1 MQRRVW
7 RRSGILA
14 TTGAKSNPRMP
25 WRRCVTRPQ
34 GIIFYSDWGVH
45 PLVARCEPFV
55 LQAAL
60 QVFLDSH
67 VPTRDSHHGV
77 GMVADDS
84 FEKALSTLL
93 ESTDVAT

>member
-7 RRSGILA
+7 RRSGILG

-34 GIIFYSDWGVH
+34 GIIFILTGVSI
-45 PLVARCEPFV
+45 LSVVRCGPFV
-55 LQAAL
+55 LRAAPR
-60 QVFLDSH
+60 VFLDAH
-67 VPTRDSHHGV
+67 VPTQDSHHGV

-93 ESTDVAT
+93 KSTDVAT

>member
-1 MQRRVW
+1 MPHGW
-7 RRSGILA
+7 GRSGTL
-14 TTGAKSNPRMP
+14 TTAGAKSNPQTP
-25 WRRCVTRPQ
+25 WGRRVTRPQ
-34 GIIFYSDWGVH
+34 GIIFILTGV
-45 PLVARCEPFV
+45 PILSVVRCEPFV

-67 VPTRDSHHGV
+67 VPTHDSHYGV